1 MGHIQKIALL
11 IISTIGGSG
20 LSFALQVLFARG
32 FDKYYYGQ
40 ISSSI
45 AISTIVVPICSL
57 GISQY
62 WLKFF
67 ISDFNRASSKNIIK
81 PSINLVAFGYLSFL
95 LILFYL
101 SWIGY
106 YKFGFF
112 GVVISMAF
120 SLSIIIAEMSISV
133 YQIRQNYI
141 GVAFWQIGHHAL
153 RFLSV
158 LFIFLY
164 FEDKKFFIPIVFVT
178 VSLIY
183 TGLFF
188 VYPHKFLNY
197 SFGQGRVVDSYFSV
211 IHGAKYF
218 WLAAI
223 LHSIYYQGGGV
234 FVGIFLGGADAA
246 AYNSCFTIIGIFYML
261 PTVLYQRYMT
271 PKLHSLIERDK
282 KKFLQIYKIG
292 FFSSIFLGL
301 FFYLVIKVFSKDI
314 LRTVYGDSYIE
325 YWWVL
330 SDMAI
335 SMPFVF
341 SAFCCGS
348 VLVTK
353 NNIKSKVYVMAIV
366 AACNFVLNFLM
377 VNNFGVRGVVLG
389 GVLSNILLA
398 IGYFVLVG
406 KFVNKEISCE

>member
-11 IISTIGGSG
+11 IVSTIGGSG
-20 LSFALQVLFARG
+20 LSFALQVLFARAL
-32 FDKYYYGQ
+32 DKYSYGQ

-45 AISTIVVPICSL
+45 AISAIIVPICSF

-67 ISDFNRASSKNIIK
+67 ISDFNQASSKNIIK
-81 PSINLVAFGYLSFL
+81 PSINLVAVNYLFLLLIFLYLSEA
-95 LILFYL
+95 
-101 SWIGY
+101 GY
-106 YKFGFF
+106 YKLGLF
-112 GVVISMAF
+112 GVFISMAF

-133 YQIRQNYI
+133 YQISQNYI
-141 GVAFWQIGHHAL
+141 SVAFWQIGHHAL
-153 RFLSV
+153 RFASV
-158 LFIFLY
+158 FFIFLY
-164 FEDKKFFIPIVFVT
+164 FEDGKFYIPIVFVV

-183 TGLFF
+183 VALFF
-188 VYPHKFLNY
+188 TYPYKCLNCA
-197 SFGQGRVVDSYFSV
+197 FGQGRVTDSFFSV
-211 IHGAKYF
+211 IHGTKYF
-218 WLAAI
+218 WLAAV
-223 LHSIYYQGGGV
+223 LHSIYYQGGSV
-234 FVGIFLGGADAA
+234 FVGILLGGSDAA
-246 AYNSCFTIIGIFYML
+246 AYNSCFAIIGIFYML

-271 PKLHSLIERDK
+271 PKLHSLVKTDK
-282 KKFLQIYKIG
+282 KKFSQIYKIG
-292 FFSSIFLGL
+292 FFSAIFLGL
-301 FFYLVIKVFSKDI
+301 FFCLAIRMFSEDI
-314 LRTVYGDSYIE
+314 LRAVYGDDYVE

-366 AACNFVLNFLM
+366 AACNIILNFSM
-377 VNNFGVRGVVLG
+377 MNYFGVRGVVFG

-398 IGYFVLVG
+398 IGYFVLAS
-406 KFVNKEISCE
+406 KFVDKELSRE